1 MQDSAYFRIKLV
13 DEWIDAEQVGL
24 SISMPFFH
32 LGSHYFFWRCKT
44 SFRVLIYLL
53 FSFLTEHI
61 SYLHSLFWACF
72 CWLWEFHIWDKFC
85 HIKGHKEIVIK
96 GQMCLIHI
104 YIYTYIS
111 HNYIHIYR
119 LIFYISLDWEAY
131 SFMIFSVTNRT
142 KEIFSE
148 TAFSRKS
155 VYWAQNILL
164 LFLYFIAIL
173 IFYCHVY
180 FYRFYNNSLK
190 SFLVTFLCTLKPAS
204 HHLFQFDWFLVTTS
218 FWLVQLKKFGP
229 VLLEQST

>member
-1 MQDSAYFRIKLV
+1 
-13 DEWIDAEQVGL
+13 
-24 SISMPFFH
+24 MPSFH

-44 SFRVLIYLL
+44 SFRVLIHLL
-53 FSFLTEHI
+53 FSFLTEHT

-104 YIYTYIS
+104 YTYTHTYHTTTYI
-111 HNYIHIYR
+111 YIDLSSMYLMTGRHTASWYFPWQTELKR
-119 LIFYISLDWEAY
+119 YFLRQLSAENLFTEPKIFYCY
-131 SFMIFSVTNRT
+131 S
-142 KEIFSE
+142 
-148 TAFSRKS
+148 
-155 VYWAQNILL
+155 YILL
-164 LFLYFIAIL
+164 PFLYFIAIL
-173 IFYCHVY
+173 TFYCHVY

-218 FWLVQLKKFGP
+218 FWLVQLKKFGS